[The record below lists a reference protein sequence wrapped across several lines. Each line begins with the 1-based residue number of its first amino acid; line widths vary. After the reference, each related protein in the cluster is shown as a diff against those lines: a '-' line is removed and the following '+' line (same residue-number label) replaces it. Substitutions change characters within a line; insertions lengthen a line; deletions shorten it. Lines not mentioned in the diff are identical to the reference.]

1 MSKKLSA
8 AARTSIT
15 ISPGSGRGSSTSASC
30 NACSGSP
37 SLCTCQALKPGPSR
51 GLPYR
56 LRDYHSDNPAGM
68 LSCGEK
74 QGSHGRK
81 QEGSYAQSQGLH
93 DAGRRYART
102 RGERRRG
109 LVSDRDLRDVR
120 GGGGDR
126 ESDTPRWVSLGDMM
140 TRDIVTIHPLDTI
153 EHAAR
158 EIYDRKIGCLPVV
171 ADDELVGIITSAD
184 MMRTL
189 IEMVGAHGI
198 GTWVEVEVPN
208 QPGTLAEVTNVIRD
222 RRVNIAS
229 IFLGPASRETNR
241 LIVLRL
247 ETTKPA
253 GIVEALRNAGYG
265 VTTVESSPVTVKS

>member
-1 MSKKLSA
+1 MLRVRDSMTRDVITLGPEASA
-8 AARTSIT
+8 AEAW
-15 ISPGSGRGSSTSASC
+15 A
-30 NACSGSP
+30 
-37 SLCTCQALKPGPSR
+37 LCKEHNIR
-51 GLPYR
+51 HLPI
-56 LRDYHSDNPAGM
+56 M
-68 LSCGEK
+68 
-74 QGSHGRK
+74 
-81 QEGSYAQSQGLH
+81 QEGRLV
-93 DAGRRYART
+93 
-102 RGERRRG
+102 G

-120 GGGGDR
+120 GGDR
-126 ESDTPRWVSLGDMM
+126 ESDTPRWVRLGDMM
-140 TRDIVTIHPLDTI
+140 TRNVVTIHPLDTI

-208 QPGTLAEVTNVIRD
+208 EPGTLADVTDVIRD
-222 RRVNIAS
+222 RKVNIAS
-229 IFLGPASRETNR
+229 IFLGPASREANR

-253 GIVEALRNAGYG
+253 GIVGSLREAGYG
-265 VTTVESSPVTVKS
+265 VTTVESSPVAVKSPYEE